1 MINNREM
8 TTMLKLVTFRSVL
21 LALILTTLT
30 SISASTPSHFAKIN
44 AASGTLQE
52 NSTFFTIRPD
62 MRKCASPMC
71 GGYFVKQVNQPTTR
85 CANGRNMTE
94 CYVADIDWNG
104 APEVDAKQALVRG
117 SLVTRGDRN
126 GKYGTLKVTET
137 WESTSSDKP
146 LGDYYRVR
154 DLGIRCIAAP
164 CETHSEFK
172 LNTALAEKI
181 AGVGLAI
188 NDGNTDA
195 LNQALKAM
203 TGPEGVIVVGT
214 NAIVTGPAGRKQ
226 TLKATQFYRRKA

>member
-1 MINNREM
+1 M
-8 TTMLKLVTFRSVL
+8 MLKLVTFRSVL

-30 SISASTPSHFAKIN
+30 SISASTPSHVAKIN
-44 AASGTLQE
+44 AASGTLEE

-62 MRKCASPMC
+62 MRRCASPMC

-85 CANGRNMTE
+85 CANRRNMAE

-104 APEVDAKQALVRG
+104 APEVEAKQALVRG

-137 WESTSSDKP
+137 WEAVNSDKP
-146 LGDYYRVR
+146 LGDYYRVK

-172 LNTALAEKI
+172 LNTALDGKI
-181 AGVGLAI
+181 AGVGLAS
-188 NDGNTDA
+188 NEGTDA
-195 LNQALKAM
+195 LNQALKSM
-203 TGPEGVIVVGT
+203 TEPEGVIVVGT

>member
-1 MINNREM
+1 
-8 TTMLKLVTFRSVL
+8 MLKLVTFRSVL
-21 LALILTTLT
+21 LASILTTLV
-30 SISASTPSHFAKIN
+30 SISASTLSHVATKASQTISADESTSP
-44 AASGTLQE
+44 AA
-52 NSTFFTIRPD
+52 NSTFFIIRSD

-71 GGYFVKQVNQPTTR
+71 GGYFVKRVNQPTTR
-85 CANGRNMTE
+85 CANGRNMVE

-104 APEVDAKQALVRG
+104 AAEVDAKQALVRG

-137 WESTSSDKP
+137 WEALTSDKP
-146 LGDYYRVR
+146 LGDYYRVK

-164 CETHSEFK
+164 CETHSEVK
-172 LNTALAEKI
+172 VNTSIDEKI
-181 AGVGLAI
+181 AGVGLASK
-188 NDGNTDA
+188 DGNTDA

-214 NAIVTGPAGRKQ
+214 NATVTGPAGSKQ

>member
-1 MINNREM
+1 M
-8 TTMLKLVTFRSVL
+8 TTMLKLVTIRSVL
-21 LALILTTLT
+21 LASILTTLT
-30 SISASTPSHFAKIN
+30 SISASPPSYVATEAWHTIN
-44 AASGTLQE
+44 VVDSKSLAE
-52 NSTFFTIRPD
+52 NSTFFIIRPD

>member
-1 MINNREM
+1 MK
-8 TTMLKLVTFRSVL
+8 TMLKLGTFQSVL

-30 SISASTPSHFAKIN
+30 SISASTPNHVATKARQTISADE
-44 AASGTLQE
+44 SSTLAE
-52 NSTFFTIRPD
+52 NSTFFIIRSD

-85 CANGRNMTE
+85 CANGRNMAE

-104 APEVDAKQALVRG
+104 APEVDARQALVRG

-126 GKYGTLKVTET
+126 GTYGTLKVTET
-137 WESTSSDKP
+137 WETLSSDKP
-146 LGDYYRVR
+146 NGDYYRVR

-181 AGVGLAI
+181 AGVGLAS
-188 NDGNTDA
+188 NDGSPDA

-203 TGPEGVIVVGT
+203 TGPEGVIVVGINT
-214 NAIVTGPAGRKQ
+214 TVTGPAGSKQ
-226 TLKATQFYRRKA
+226 TLKATQFYLRKS